1 VQVIGVNGT
10 DKLDQVKK
18 DLKSRPTPYPH
29 VIGRGTSI
37 MRDYKVPMMPYL
49 YFIDRKGRIDSSTMF
64 LQYDDIKEII
74 DYLINSLKKNND

>member
-1 VQVIGVNGT
+1 MQVIGINGT

-18 DLKSRPTPYPH
+18 DLESRPTPYPH

-49 YFIDRKGRIDSSTMF
+49 YFIDQKGKVDSSIMF
-64 LQYDDIKEII
+64 LQYDDIKEEL
-74 DYLINSLKKNND
+74 DYLLKSLKKNND